1 MSDDIVP
8 DRPTAVKIG
17 IVTAIVLGILFLL
30 AIPFSPLNVIP
41 VLVFLAIAL
50 GLWRGSAW
58 SGYGGA
64 LFIVARWVGELLA
77 LQRFSAPSVPWAS
90 WALATV
96 LVGCV
101 AYLLFR
107 AGRALSGNGR
117 SGAWLGWIA
126 LAVAAFLAP
135 QVVRAYVIPT
145 GAMEDTLLIGDQLLV
160 RVGGAS
166 TPSRGDVI
174 VFRYPVDMR
183 QTFVKRCMGVPG
195 DRIKLVNKQ
204 LYLNGKKLDEP
215 YAYHKTQ
222 YTDSYRDNFPSEP
235 NVHLYG
241 LGQDMLERHV
251 VNGEVVV
258 PPDSY
263 FAIGDNRD
271 ASLDSRYWGF
281 VPRANLIGTP
291 WFIYWSHDAPTEALS
306 SAAPSVDQIADR
318 YRGFFT
324 KTRWR
329 RIFMPVRGYA
339 VN

>member
-1 MSDDIVP
+1 MDDTVAG
-8 DRPTAVKIG
+8 RPAAVKIG

-41 VLVFLAIAL
+41 VLVFLATAL
-50 GLWRGSAW
+50 GLRHGSGW

-77 LQRFSAPSVPWAS
+77 LARFGAPNASWAS

-96 LVGCV
+96 LIGCV
-101 AYLLFR
+101 AYLFYR

-160 RVGGAS
+160 RVVGAS

-329 RIFMPVRGYA
+329 RIFMPVRRYA